1 VQQLIRQ
8 KKMRAPGLKKVEEA
22 KADGRWERA
31 YAGSKDAEIP
41 ADFIKEIK
49 KYPQAYEFFQTL
61 NRANLNAIYFKLQT
75 AVKKETRDK
84 RFQTILKTLKERKK
98 FY

>member
-1 VQQLIRQ
+1 MKVNFFHCFN
-8 KKMRAPGLKKVEEA
+8 KKGNRILFSTNKRLKFNF
-22 KADGRWERA
+22 DS
-31 YAGSKDAEIP
+31 YISKL
-41 ADFIKEIK
+41 FIKEIK